1 RSSSGPKRQASYTW
15 RSGSAASAQSACS
28 RTRRRCSRACCAP
41 SRRPPRAT
49 TCSRWRSPPPWGR
62 ASASTPRP
70 CGPPREDGS
79 MRRAEKIDRV
89 GALLDGLVL
98 PAAEVK
104 ALATLPARE
113 VLLAQLLGLLQA
125 PAAQLLRTLN
135 EPAARVAR
143 LVDSIGKRAGGG
155 AGEGNAAS

>member
-1 RSSSGPKRQASYTW
+1 VAQHIPIDQL
-15 RSGSAASAQSACS
+15 AAAVHH
-28 RTRRRCSRACCAP
+28 AP
-41 SRRPPRAT
+41 PAALPPLPPRPA
-49 TCSRWRSPPPWGR
+49 
-62 ASASTPRP
+62 
-70 CGPPREDGS
+70 D
-79 MRRAEKIDRV
+79 AEM
-89 GALLDGLVL
+89 GGLVEGRVMSPEQVRQTADL
-98 PAAEVK
+98 PS
-104 ALATLPARE
+104 RE